1 MCNMEEPIEF
11 FVKIS
16 LNDPEVEFIFQNGY
30 GDSSLIFD
38 KDEISQILLDGLM
51 KKGLIY
57 KSDNYNYR
65 LTDVGLI
72 IWNEMQ
78 INGS

>member
-1 MCNMEEPIEF
+1 MEKSVEFTIEIG
-11 FVKIS
+11 V
-16 LNDPEVEFIFQNGY
+16 NAPEGEFIFRSGY

-38 KDEISQILLDGLM
+38 KEEISQTLLDGLM

-57 KSDNYNYR
+57 KSDHYNYR

-78 INGS
+78 NL